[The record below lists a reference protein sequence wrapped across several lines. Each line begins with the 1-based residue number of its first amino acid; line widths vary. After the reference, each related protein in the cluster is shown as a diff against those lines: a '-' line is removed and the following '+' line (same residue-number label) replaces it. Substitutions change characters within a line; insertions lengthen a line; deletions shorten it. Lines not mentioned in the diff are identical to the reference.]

1 MNDGEDDAVT
11 TVSITVSRVITPGG
25 AMAVRIKLPEE
36 YSMVEILGLLEAAK
50 CSIFNG
56 LKNDTI

>member
-1 MNDGEDDAVT
+1 MSDDESIT
-11 TVSITVSRVITPGG
+11 TVEVTVSRVITPSGDM
-25 AMAVRIKLPEE
+25 AMRIRLPEE
-36 YSMVEILGLLEAAK
+36 YSMVEMLGLLEAAK